1 MLLYLSY
8 YMMMVTVAQTTI
20 FLGRGRFFKKHFNFD
35 TRKKDRA
42 VEDIVNFL
50 KFLFL
55 EEFQPQSYEMV
66 LIKKS

>member
-8 YMMMVTVAQTTI
+8 YKMMVTVVQTTI
-20 FLGRGRFFKKHFNFD
+20 FLGRERLFNKHFNFD

>member
-1 MLLYLSY
+1 
-8 YMMMVTVAQTTI
+8 MVTVAQTTN
-20 FLGRGRFFKKHFNFD
+20 FLGRGRLFNKHFNFD
-35 TRKKDRA
+35 TRKKDRV

-66 LIKKS
+66 LIKKC